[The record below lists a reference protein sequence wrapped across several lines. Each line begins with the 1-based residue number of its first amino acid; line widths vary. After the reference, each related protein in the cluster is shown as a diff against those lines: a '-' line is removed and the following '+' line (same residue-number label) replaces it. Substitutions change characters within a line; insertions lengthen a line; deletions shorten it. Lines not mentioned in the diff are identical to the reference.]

1 MKIINELFYK
11 ENYYKSIR
19 LFRRS
24 VIAHEFRKP
33 LKMNL
38 FQHSFDTFC
47 NKMDGFKPIPLEKT
61 DKATGK
67 KTFLRDNKGR
77 KLVNWVRKTVSDG
90 KELTTILP
98 WNGGKVFIAKDLK
111 TGNIL
116 EKEFKTPYSITLS
129 EFKDGKPAF
138 IAKKSLEVDN
148 QKKIIENKFRFWD
161 IISGK
166 KAEDKKVNRTR
177 TKTGFDDAMIKAINN
192 FAEKHDCH
200 YISDLRGSSILF

>member
-19 LFRRS
+19 LFHRA
-24 VIAHEFRKP
+24 VNTHEFRNP

-47 NKMDGFKPIPLEKT
+47 NKMDDFKPIPLEKI
-61 DKATGK
+61 DKASGK
-67 KTFLRDNKGR
+67 KTFLRDSKGR
-77 KLVNWVRKTVSDG
+77 KLVNWVRKTVNDG

-116 EKEFKTPYSITLS
+116 EKDFKTSYRITLS
-129 EFKDGKPAF
+129 EFKDGKPSF
-138 IAKKSLEVDN
+138 IAQKHVRVDDQN
-148 QKKIIENKFRFWD
+148 RTIESKFSFWD
-161 IISGK
+161 MISGK

-177 TKTGFDDAMIKAINN
+177 IETGFDDSMVMAINN
-192 FAEKHDCH
+192 FKEKHGC
-200 YISDLRGSSILF
+200 YYLNNL